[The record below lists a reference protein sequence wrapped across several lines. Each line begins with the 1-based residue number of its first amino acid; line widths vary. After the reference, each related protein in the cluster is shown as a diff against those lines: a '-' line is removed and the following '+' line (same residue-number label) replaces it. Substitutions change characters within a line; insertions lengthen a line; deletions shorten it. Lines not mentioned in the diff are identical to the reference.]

1 MDGLGSPM
9 VTSPVG
15 GTVESLRPQ
24 ALAVMFVSG
33 AALALVTLLL
43 PGTEAIDET
52 PWALNASLGI
62 PVGALL
68 WAWGHR
74 LPEAVLHVA
83 LAAGAALVGV
93 GMTFGDGGSVS
104 VAAGFFFVWVAL
116 YAFMFFPWR
125 RASAHV
131 VLDVIVLVAALH
143 VADVD
148 APAAVA
154 LLVTGTSVVV
164 GAVTGRN
171 RLALT
176 RLATTDPLT
185 GLPNRR
191 RLQDA
196 LAAERSRSNR
206 TGAPYS
212 VIVAD
217 LDDFKKVND
226 ENGHAAGDRVLIRSA
241 QAWQRCMR
249 PTDLLARY
257 GGDEFVALLPGC
269 AEAEAIAIA
278 HRLRSAVDW
287 PCSFGTATS
296 IAGADPEDALRRADQ
311 SLLAAKSMGSS
322 EVVAAEGA

>member
-1 MDGLGSPM
+1 MSGLGSPM
-9 VTSPVG
+9 VTTPVG
-15 GTVESLRPQ
+15 GSVESLRAQ

-33 AALALVTLLL
+33 AGLALIAMLL
-43 PGTEAIDET
+43 PGTEEIDRA

-62 PVGALL
+62 PVGAVL
-68 WAWGHR
+68 WRWGPR
-74 LPEAVLHVA
+74 LAEGALHAA

-104 VAAGFFFVWVAL
+104 VAAAFFFVWVAL

-125 RASAHV
+125 RAAGHLLLDAV
-131 VLDVIVLVAALH
+131 VLASALRVAE
-143 VADVD
+143 VD

-154 LLVTGTSVVV
+154 LLVVGTSVVV

-191 RLQDA
+191 RLRDA
-196 LAAERSRSNR
+196 LDGERSRSDR
-206 TGAPYS
+206 TGTPYS

-217 LDDFKKVND
+217 LDGFKKVND
-226 ENGHAAGDRVLIRSA
+226 EHGHAAGDEILIRSA
-241 QAWQRCMR
+241 QAWQRCLR

-257 GGDEFVALLPGC
+257 GGDEFVAVLPGC
-269 AEAEAIAIA
+269 TEAEAAVVVDRFRA
-278 HRLRSAVDW
+278 AVDW
-287 PCSFGTATS
+287 PCSFGSATS
-296 IAGADPEDALRRADQ
+296 LPGEDADEALRRADQ
-311 SLLAAKSMGSS
+311 HLLAAKAHRDPGGQP
-322 EVVAAEGA
+322 AI